1 MFDHNHFSALVEQ
14 HKDELLQLCSDL
26 IKIPSVNPPGEMEAI
41 TSFICGYLD
50 KHGISYEVL
59 RPTPTTPNI
68 VATLGRKGGRRLI
81 LNGHAD
87 VVPPGNLEKWDFDP
101 FCGDI
106 RGGTIFGR
114 GASDMKCGLA
124 GLLFAMG
131 LLADGKV
138 PLDGELV
145 LTVVPDEEVSGSWG
159 TKWLVESGTIRG
171 DACLIAEPSGYFN
184 CEIGQKGCCWLKLS
198 ATGTPAHG
206 SLAPFVGDNAI
217 EKLLRV
223 LSGITQLRDIPA
235 RYDEQIARVMEDSK
249 NNARRR
255 LSAKGAAHVINH
267 CTVNIGKISG
277 GTKINMVPDYAE
289 AEVDIRVPLG
299 ISTLTVEEE
308 ICRIIREAGVSG
320 VEYSFGWRSEPNNTP
335 RTAEIVE
342 ILAKNVQ
349 EIWNEPLTRTYQWA
363 SSDARFFR
371 YAGIPTL
378 QYGPSTAAGI
388 HSYNETAEVLDVV
401 NITKVYVC
409 TMLDYLNGTG
419 EQA

>member
-106 RGGTIFGR
+106 RDGTIFGR

-171 DACLIAEPSGYFN
+171 DASLPS
-184 CEIGQKGCCWLKLS
+184 
-198 ATGTPAHG
+198 P
-206 SLAPFVGDNAI
+206 PV
-217 EKLLRV
+217 
-223 LSGITQLRDIPA
+223 
-235 RYDEQIARVMEDSK
+235 
-249 NNARRR
+249 
-255 LSAKGAAHVINH
+255 
-267 CTVNIGKISG
+267 
-277 GTKINMVPDYAE
+277 
-289 AEVDIRVPLG
+289 
-299 ISTLTVEEE
+299 ISTV
-308 ICRIIREAGVSG
+308 
-320 VEYSFGWRSEPNNTP
+320 RSV
-335 RTAEIVE
+335 RRA
-342 ILAKNVQ
+342 
-349 EIWNEPLTRTYQWA
+349 
-363 SSDARFFR
+363 
-371 YAGIPTL
+371 
-378 QYGPSTAAGI
+378 AAG
-388 HSYNETAEVLDVV
+388 
-401 NITKVYVC
+401 
-409 TMLDYLNGTG
+409 
-419 EQA
+419 